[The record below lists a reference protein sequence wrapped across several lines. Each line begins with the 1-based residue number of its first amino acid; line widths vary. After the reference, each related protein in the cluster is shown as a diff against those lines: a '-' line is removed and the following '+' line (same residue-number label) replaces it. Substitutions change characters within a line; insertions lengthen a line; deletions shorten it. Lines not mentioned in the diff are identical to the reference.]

1 MGCLRRTCF
10 IARAGVRHLSFK
22 AACQD
27 LDLADIT
34 LYACSPSILQPE
46 DGLHF
51 LENSTVNGSRV
62 INNRAVIL
70 LKYIANE
77 KISLQLFIQTT
88 IVLAR
93 PHFHWLFVTVFFF
106 ECTVVVL

>member
-22 AACQD
+22 TACQD

-51 LENSTVNGSRV
+51 LENSTVNCSRV
-62 INNRAVIL
+62 INKRAVIL

-77 KISLQLFIQTT
+77 KISLQIYLLF
-88 IVLAR
+88 
-93 PHFHWLFVTVFFF
+93 P
-106 ECTVVVL
+106 VVYSDYYCFS